1 MTMPKIGLPKN
12 FQNIV
17 DEYNSMEVERA
28 IELCEKRLEDKF
40 ILEDENLYKL
50 YFQMLT
56 CYRMDKRAQ
65 IKFTGGKNGQT
76 K

>member
-12 FQNIV
+12 FQDIV

-28 IELCEKRLEDKF
+28 IELCERRLEDKF
-40 ILEDENLYKL
+40 IQDDINLYKL

-56 CYRMDKRAQ
+56 CFRMDKRAQ
-65 IKFTGGKNGQT
+65 IKFTGGKQ
-76 K
+76 